1 MIKKIITALVFIAV
15 LYFSVIPAFA
25 AVTTVPVSNPEGTQA
40 QEVKESLLILVGKP
54 EIELTEY
61 DVVTI
66 RVYAM
71 NSGKSYSFDLY
82 GYNNFSDNFMMPE
95 GDYLITEISVKD
107 RSDLV
112 LLNKKPEFTIKGT
125 TSLIVPIT
133 NSLIIAPPV
142 TTEPPTTQEATYYNP
157 FEPQPNTGAVPN
169 SNTSEQ
175 PSEDESA
182 SLPGNV
188 SVPGKPE
195 QSSNDQAT
203 ESETEDGEQNSKN
216 IGSKI
221 VILIVVLALI
231 AGIASVII
239 IRKRVNEE

>member
-1 MIKKIITALVFIAV
+1 MIKRIITALVFIAV

-25 AVTTVPVSNPEGTQA
+25 AATTVPVSKPEGTQA

-125 TSLIVPIT
+125 TSLIIPIT
-133 NSLIIAPPV
+133 NSLIIAACHNRASDNPRGNILQPV
-142 TTEPPTTQEATYYNP
+142 
-157 FEPQPNTGAVPN
+157 
-169 SNTSEQ
+169 
-175 PSEDESA
+175 
-182 SLPGNV
+182 
-188 SVPGKPE
+188 
-195 QSSNDQAT
+195 
-203 ESETEDGEQNSKN
+203 
-216 IGSKI
+216 
-221 VILIVVLALI
+221 
-231 AGIASVII
+231 
-239 IRKRVNEE
+239 